1 MTDYQFNKVK
11 HFLQDKIEALNNNK
25 FDHLYNELEDI
36 DSSASDLTSDK
47 MLKPAFTEL
56 LFKIGVNPLNYINY
70 IPEYFATGLN
80 WDTFYIPSNIKA
92 IGNYAFSL
100 CKSLLSIRIEESVEE
115 IGTGAFEKC
124 IKLTR
129 VVIPDS
135 VKHMDS
141 WVFRGCNDLK
151 EVFLSKNL
159 EEFDIDIFYECPN
172 LENVYIQIPLE
183 KLNMIFTNPFNIKTD
198 FVVHC
203 LEGIAKYEGIT
214 WKLINN

>member
-1 MTDYQFNKVK
+1 MEEYQRHKLLSFLNENQVLIDDSDFEELYNKLEVI
-11 HFLQDKIEALNNNK
+11 DSNTWGLNNFIK
-25 FDHLYNELEDI
+25 PSFTDTLYKAHI
-36 DSSASDLTSDK
+36 D
-47 MLKPAFTEL
+47 
-56 LFKIGVNPLNYINY
+56 PLNYINY
-70 IPEYFATGLN
+70 VPEYFATGLN
-80 WDTFYIPSNIKA
+80 WGTFYIPSNIES

-100 CKSLLSIRIEESVEE
+100 CKSLLSIRIGESVEE

-141 WVFRGCNDLK
+141 WVFRGCKDLK

-159 EEFDIDIFYECPN
+159 EEFDIDIFEECPN
-172 LENVYIQIPLE
+172 LEDVYIQIPLE
-183 KLNMIFTNPFNIKTD
+183 KLNSIFTNPFSIEIG
-198 FVVHC
+198 FVIHC